1 MKKKPTSGSKKK
13 DTKIFIKR
21 VRLNQKE
28 MDLLKPIL
36 KTFKNNFSKFVLF
49 NIRNPKNFKEDKN
62 AENTIIL
69 SKILKEIHAIG
80 VNLNQTQ
87 HFLNTKKDQ
96 LHQISIKKLQGKIDS
111 IHIELESIKKKITH
125 DH

>member
-1 MKKKPTSGSKKK
+1 
-13 DTKIFIKR
+13 
-21 VRLNQKE
+21 
-28 MDLLKPIL
+28 L